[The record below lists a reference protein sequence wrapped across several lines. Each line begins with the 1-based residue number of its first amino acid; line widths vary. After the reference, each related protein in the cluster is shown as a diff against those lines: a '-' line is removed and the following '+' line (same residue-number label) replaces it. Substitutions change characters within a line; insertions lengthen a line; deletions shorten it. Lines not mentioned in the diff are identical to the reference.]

1 MVTEQQAQASIK
13 TTYER
18 LADAWAVGDAAAL
31 GSLLANDCDHTT
43 LGATSRVKRGRAE
56 LVESWATAF
65 SRRCP
70 DFSVKLQPSLQSI
83 RLLGDDL
90 ALVDGKLDYTGGVG
104 PRGVTQRPASQ
115 PFSAL
120 MTLSDADWLMLSI
133 RVGGSERRD

>member
-13 TTYER
+13 STYER
-18 LADAWAVGDAAAL
+18 LATAWAMGDATAL

-43 LGATSRVKRGRAE
+43 LGATSHVKRGRAE
-56 LVESWATAF
+56 LVESWANAF
-65 SRRCP
+65 SRRCHR
-70 DFSVKLQPSLQSI
+70 FSVRLEPSLHSI
-83 RLLGDDL
+83 RLLGSDL

-104 PRGVTQRPASQ
+104 PRGTTQRPVSQ

-133 RVGGSERRD
+133 RVGGAQKPA